1 MRFRIAHFVTAAAI
15 GLAIAFASARPA
27 DAQSVMKVCGAQW
40 KAAKAAGAT
49 SGETW
54 PQFLAQCR
62 TQQSGASAAPSAP
75 AATAYAPAPGAPV
88 TGKTA
93 SECSHEYSA
102 NKAAI
107 KASGQS
113 KRAYIAA
120 CRAGTATTPASAPTY
135 APQAAPAH
143 AGYPAPAQPA
153 YPAPAQPA
161 YPAPA
166 PAPQVRSSTPIACPG
181 DTPVWVN
188 TKSHIYHF
196 PGTRNYG
203 TTKQGTY
210 MCERAAQAAGDRA
223 AENEHHP

>member
-1 MRFRIAHFVTAAAI
+1 MRFRIAHFLTAAAF
-15 GLAIAFASARPA
+15 GLAIGFASAGPA

-49 SGETW
+49 NGETW

-62 TQQSGASAAPSAP
+62 TQQNGASAAPSAQP
-75 AATAYAPAPGAPV
+75 QYAPAPAAPV
-88 TGKTA
+88 VGKTA
-93 SECSHEYSA
+93 SECSQEYAA

-113 KRAYIAA
+113 KRAYVAA
-120 CRAGTATTPASAPTY
+120 CRAGTTAAPTSAPNY
-135 APQAAPAH
+135 APAPQAAPA
-143 AGYPAPAQPA
+143 QTA
-153 YPAPAQPA
+153 YPAPTQPA

-166 PAPQVRSSTPIACPG
+166 PVPQVGSASPIACPG
-181 DTPVWVN
+181 DTAVWVN

-203 TTKQGTY
+203 RTKQGTY